1 MSTAPTPSI
10 SGDVR
15 PESSPTASAPPT
27 VLPAARRMAH
37 AAAWLMLVGLLTG
50 GYVSAA
56 MTGKVP
62 ADPGMA
68 LAAHLN
74 ALMGTFFLLGVA
86 WTLPMLRYGA
96 VGQQRLAW
104 AVIVANYANWAIT
117 CVKAW
122 LRVSGVDL
130 IGQATN
136 DAVFIALTVA
146 VVLPALGAAGAWVY
160 GFRGGGGPS
169 PSGRHHLP

>member
-1 MSTAPTPSI
+1 
-10 SGDVR
+10 
-15 PESSPTASAPPT
+15 
-27 VLPAARRMAH
+27 MAH

-50 GYVSAA
+50 GYVSSA

-62 ADPGMA
+62 ADPHMA

-86 WTLPMLRYGA
+86 WTLPMLRYGP

-104 AVIVANYANWAIT
+104 AVIIANFANWAVT

-130 IGQATN
+130 IGQPAN
-136 DAVFIALTVA
+136 DAIFITLTLS
-146 VVLPALGAAGAWVY
+146 VVLPSLAAASAWVY
-160 GFRGGGGPS
+160 GFRRPG
-169 PSGRHHLP
+169 

>member
-1 MSTAPTPSI
+1 MTPAPHLVPPQSPEATSTPTP
-10 SGDVR
+10 
-15 PESSPTASAPPT
+15 APAPAP
-27 VLPAARRMAH
+27 LPAARLMAH

-50 GYVSAA
+50 GYVSSA

-62 ADPGMA
+62 ADPHMA

-104 AVIVANYANWAIT
+104 AVIIANFANWAVT

-130 IGQATN
+130 IGQPAN
-136 DAVFIALTVA
+136 DAIFITLTLS
-146 VVLPALGAAGAWVY
+146 VVLPSLAAAAAWVY
-160 GFRGGGGPS
+160 GFRRPG
-169 PSGRHHLP
+169 

>member
-1 MSTAPTPSI
+1 MTPAPYLAPPPSPDAPVA
-10 SGDVR
+10 SL
-15 PESSPTASAPPT
+15 PTAAPAPQ
-27 VLPAARRMAH
+27 PAARLMAH

-50 GYVSAA
+50 GYVSSA

-62 ADPGMA
+62 ADPHMA

-86 WTLPMLRYGA
+86 WTLPMLRYGP

-104 AVIVANYANWAIT
+104 LVIGANFANWGVT

-122 LRVSGVDL
+122 LRVSGVDF
-130 IGQATN
+130 IGQPAN
-136 DAVFIALTVA
+136 DAIFVTLTVT
-146 VVLPALGAAGAWVY
+146 VVLPALAAAGAWVY
-160 GFRGGGGPS
+160 GFR
-169 PSGRHHLP
+169 RAH

>member
-1 MSTAPTPSI
+1 MTPATHLAPPLTS
-10 SGDVR
+10 
-15 PESSPTASAPPT
+15 EAPPT
-27 VLPAARRMAH
+27 PAPAAAPAPLPAARLMAH

-50 GYVSAA
+50 GYVSSA
-56 MTGKVP
+56 MTGKLP
-62 ADPGMA
+62 ADPHMA

-86 WTLPMLRYGA
+86 WTLPMLRYGP

-104 AVIVANYANWAIT
+104 AVITANFANWAVT

-130 IGQATN
+130 IGQPAN
-136 DAVFIALTVA
+136 DAIFLTLTA
-146 VVLPALGAAGAWVY
+146 TVVLPALVAAGAWVY
-160 GFRGGGGPS
+160 GFRRAS
-169 PSGRHHLP
+169 

>member
-1 MSTAPTPSI
+1 MMPAPHLVPPQSA
-10 SGDVR
+10 
-15 PESSPTASAPPT
+15 TASSESAPSAAPAP
-27 VLPAARRMAH
+27 LPAARLMAH
-37 AAAWLMLVGLLTG
+37 AAAWLMLLGLLTG
-50 GYVSAA
+50 GYVSSA

-62 ADPGMA
+62 ADANMA

-96 VGQQRLAW
+96 VGQHRLAW
-104 AVIVANYANWAIT
+104 AVIIANFSNWAVT

-130 IGQATN
+130 LGQPVN
-136 DAVFIALTVA
+136 DAVFVTLTLT
-146 VVLPALGAAGAWVY
+146 VVLPSLAAAGAWVY
-160 GFRGGGGPS
+160 GFRLARS
-169 PSGRHHLP
+169 P

>member
-1 MSTAPTPSI
+1 PALVSLAGI
-10 SGDVR
+10 R
-15 PESSPTASAPPT
+15 
-27 VLPAARRMAH
+27 PAARRMAH
-37 AAAWLMLVGLLTG
+37 AAAWLMLLGLLTG

-62 ADPGMA
+62 ADPQMA

-86 WTLPMLRYGA
+86 WTLPLLSYGP

-104 AVIVANYANWAIT
+104 AVIVANYANWSIT

-130 IGQATN
+130 IGQAAN
-136 DAVFIALTVA
+136 DTVFVALTLS
-146 VVLPALGAAGAWVY
+146 VVLPSLVATGAWIH
-160 GFRGGGGPS
+160 GFRAAR
-169 PSGRHHLP
+169 PSGSEAGTPPG

>member
-1 MSTAPTPSI
+1 MTPDPHLVPPQSPEATSTPTP
-10 SGDVR
+10 
-15 PESSPTASAPPT
+15 APAPAP
-27 VLPAARRMAH
+27 LPAARLMAH

-50 GYVSAA
+50 GYVSSA

-62 ADPGMA
+62 ADPHMA

-104 AVIVANYANWAIT
+104 AVIIANFANWAVT

-130 IGQATN
+130 IGQPAN
-136 DAVFIALTVA
+136 DAIFITLTLS
-146 VVLPALGAAGAWVY
+146 VVLPSLAAAAAWVY
-160 GFRGGGGPS
+160 GFRRPS
-169 PSGRHHLP
+169 

>member
-1 MSTAPTPSI
+1 MTPAPHLVPPQSPEATSTPTPATAP
-10 SGDVR
+10 
-15 PESSPTASAPPT
+15 AP
-27 VLPAARRMAH
+27 LPAARLMAH

-50 GYVSAA
+50 GYVSSA

-62 ADPGMA
+62 ADPHMA

-104 AVIVANYANWAIT
+104 AVIIANFANWAVT

-130 IGQATN
+130 IGQPAN
-136 DAVFIALTVA
+136 DAIFITLTLS
-146 VVLPALGAAGAWVY
+146 VVLPSLAAAAAWVY
-160 GFRGGGGPS
+160 GFRRPG
-169 PSGRHHLP
+169 

>member
-1 MSTAPTPSI
+1 MTPAPHLVPPQSPEATSTPTPATAP
-10 SGDVR
+10 
-15 PESSPTASAPPT
+15 AP
-27 VLPAARRMAH
+27 LPAARLMAH

-50 GYVSAA
+50 GYVSSA

-62 ADPGMA
+62 ADPHMA

-86 WTLPMLRYGA
+86 WTLPMLRYGP

-104 AVIVANYANWAIT
+104 AVIIANFANWAVT

-130 IGQATN
+130 IGQPAN
-136 DAVFIALTVA
+136 DAIFITLTLS
-146 VVLPALGAAGAWVY
+146 VVLPSLAAAAAWVY
-160 GFRGGGGPS
+160 GFRRPD
-169 PSGRHHLP
+169 

>member
-1 MSTAPTPSI
+1 MTPAPHLAPPPSPDTL
-10 SGDVR
+10 SV
-15 PESSPTASAPPT
+15 PAPAAVSAP
-27 VLPAARRMAH
+27 LPAARLMAH

-50 GYVSAA
+50 GYVSSA

-62 ADPGMA
+62 ADPHIA

-96 VGQQRLAW
+96 VGQRRLAW
-104 AVIVANYANWAIT
+104 LVIGANFANWAVT

-122 LRVSGVDL
+122 LHVSGVDF
-130 IGQATN
+130 IGQAAN
-136 DAVFIALTVA
+136 DAIFLTLTVT
-146 VVLPALGAAGAWVY
+146 VVLPALAAAGAWVY
-160 GFRGGGGPS
+160 GFRS
-169 PSGRHHLP
+169 AR

>member
-1 MSTAPTPSI
+1 MTPAPHLVTPSSPEAPPTPAPAASTAP
-10 SGDVR
+10 
-15 PESSPTASAPPT
+15 
-27 VLPAARRMAH
+27 LPAARLMAH

-50 GYVSAA
+50 GYVSSA

-62 ADPGMA
+62 ADPHMA

-86 WTLPMLRYGA
+86 WTLPMLRYGP

-104 AVIVANYANWAIT
+104 AVIVANFANWAVT

-130 IGQATN
+130 IGQAAN
-136 DAVFIALTVA
+136 DAIFLTLTVT
-146 VVLPALGAAGAWVY
+146 VVLPALAAAAAWVY
-160 GFRGGGGPS
+160 GFRRS
-169 PSGRHHLP
+169 E

>member
-1 MSTAPTPSI
+1 MTPAPHLVPPSSPEAASTPAPATAP
-10 SGDVR
+10 
-15 PESSPTASAPPT
+15 AP
-27 VLPAARRMAH
+27 LPAARLMAH

-50 GYVSAA
+50 GYVSSA

-62 ADPGMA
+62 ADPHMA

-86 WTLPMLRYGA
+86 WTLPMLRYGP
-96 VGQQRLAW
+96 VGQRRLAW
-104 AVIVANYANWAIT
+104 AVIIANFANWAVT

-130 IGQATN
+130 IGQPAN
-136 DAVFIALTVA
+136 DAIFITLTLS
-146 VVLPALGAAGAWVY
+146 VVLPSLAAAAAWVY
-160 GFRGGGGPS
+160 GFRRPS
-169 PSGRHHLP
+169 

>member
-1 MSTAPTPSI
+1 
-10 SGDVR
+10 
-15 PESSPTASAPPT
+15 
-27 VLPAARRMAH
+27 
-37 AAAWLMLVGLLTG
+37 
-50 GYVSAA
+50 

-62 ADPGMA
+62 ADPHMA

-104 AVIVANYANWAIT
+104 LVIVANFANWSVT

-122 LRVSGVDL
+122 LHVSGVDF
-130 IGQATN
+130 IGQAAN
-136 DAVFIALTVA
+136 DAIFITLTVT
-146 VVLPALGAAGAWVY
+146 VVLPALAPRARGCTASAAPREPHVCLAREPERPEYRIGQ
-160 GFRGGGGPS
+160 
-169 PSGRHHLP
+169 GRWSRQPTV

>member
-1 MSTAPTPSI
+1 MISAVPRVSPEGVHPQSTPAP
-10 SGDVR
+10 V
-15 PESSPTASAPPT
+15 APPA

-37 AAAWLMLVGLLTG
+37 AAAWLMLLGLLTG
-50 GYVSAA
+50 GYVSSA

-62 ADPGMA
+62 ADPQMA

-74 ALMGTFFLLGVA
+74 ALLGTFFLLGVA

-104 AVIVANYANWAIT
+104 AVIVANYANWSIT

-130 IGQATN
+130 IGQAAN
-136 DAVFIALTVA
+136 DTVFVALTLSVVIPSLVA
-146 VVLPALGAAGAWVY
+146 TGAWIH
-160 GFRGGGGPS
+160 GFRR
-169 PSGRHHLP
+169 SGTP

>member
-1 MSTAPTPSI
+1 MSTASARRHAKAA
-10 SGDVR
+10 SR
-15 PESSPTASAPPT
+15 PEAPPST
-27 VLPAARRMAH
+27 VLPLTSPVARRMAH

-62 ADPGMA
+62 ADPQMA

-86 WTLPMLRYGA
+86 WTLPMLSYGP
-96 VGQQRLAW
+96 VGQLRLAW
-104 AVIVANYANWAIT
+104 AVIVANWANWAIT

-130 IGQATN
+130 IGQPAN
-136 DAVFIALTVA
+136 DAVFGALTLT
-146 VVLPALGAAGAWVY
+146 VVLPALVAAGAWVY
-160 GFRGGGGPS
+160 GFRRPA
-169 PSGRHHLP
+169 PR

>member
-1 MSTAPTPSI
+1 
-10 SGDVR
+10 
-15 PESSPTASAPPT
+15 
-27 VLPAARRMAH
+27 MAH

-50 GYVSAA
+50 GYVSSA

-62 ADPGMA
+62 ADPHMA

-104 AVIVANYANWAIT
+104 AVIIANFANWAVT

-130 IGQATN
+130 IGQPAN
-136 DAVFIALTVA
+136 DAIFITLTLS
-146 VVLPALGAAGAWVY
+146 VVLPSLAAAAAWVY
-160 GFRGGGGPS
+160 GFRRPG
-169 PSGRHHLP
+169 

>member
-1 MSTAPTPSI
+1 MTPAPHL
-10 SGDVR
+10 
-15 PESSPTASAPPT
+15 APPLSSEAPSPPVPT
-27 VLPAARRMAH
+27 VAPAPLPAARLMAH

-50 GYVSAA
+50 GYVSSA

-62 ADPGMA
+62 ADPHMA

-86 WTLPMLRYGA
+86 WTLPMLRYGP

-104 AVIVANYANWAIT
+104 AVIAANFANWGVT

-130 IGQATN
+130 VGQPAN
-136 DAVFIALTVA
+136 DAIFITLTVT
-146 VVLPALGAAGAWVY
+146 VVLPSLAAAAAWVY
-160 GFRGGGGPS
+160 GFRRPS
-169 PSGRHHLP
+169 